1 MSASAT
7 TTDVPLAVV
16 STPVHDRAWW
26 AEEAAREGTD
36 WPRVVDAALEMMAGG
51 GILKPEPNTMPHW
64 GAPSWREAAVVY
76 HRDRAGRLAVEIEP
90 KRLAR
95 QRRLMADG
103 VSLEHAYYDINRSN
117 ATPAVTLDAIKL
129 SLRERGIKALY
140 EPLNQDR
147 IRRCEPAARAQ
158 LDRWL
163 ADFRTGK

>member
-1 MSASAT
+1 MIPTGPEASSA
-7 TTDVPLAVV
+7 
-16 STPVHDRAWW
+16 R
-26 AEEAAREGTD
+26 TD
-36 WPRVVDAALEMMAGG
+36 WSGVVETALELMVAAGL
-51 GILKPEPNTMPHW
+51 IKQPEAEVISSW
-64 GAPSWREAAVVY
+64 DAPSWRQAAVEY
-76 HRDRAGRLAVEIEP
+76 HRNRAGRLAVEIEP

-95 QRRLMADG
+95 QRRLMADR

-140 EPLNQDR
+140 EPLNQER
-147 IRRCEPAARAQ
+147 IRRCDPAARAQ